1 MNFEELGRAPMKKI
15 YLATPY
21 THDNEVV
28 RMERAE
34 GVTVK
39 AAQLIEDGFA
49 VFSPITHGHAIGD
62 VAPHLPHDW
71 EYWGEVVTSYIKD
84 WADELWVFMQ
94 PGWEE
99 SVGVLAEIGIAAKAD
114 KPIKFIKVN

>member
-1 MNFEELGRAPMKKI
+1 MKIEDIGREPMKKI

-21 THDNEVV
+21 THADELV

-34 GVTVK
+34 RVTMK
-39 AAQLIEDGFA
+39 AAALIDEGFA

-71 EYWGEVVTSYIKD
+71 EYWGEVVASYIVD
-84 WADELWVFMQ
+84 WADELWILMQ
-94 PGWEE
+94 DGWAQ
-99 SVGVLAEIGIAAKAD
+99 SVGVLAEIEIASRAG
-114 KPIKFIKVN
+114 KPIRFLETT